1 MHKKQNVG
9 LYMGGALKE
18 EKWKDIKNW
27 CLMVWQFHLTKSPFP
42 GLDNGDTLIYNWT
55 TYSWAHT
62 HI

>member
-1 MHKKQNVG
+1 
-9 LYMGGALKE
+9 MGGALKE